1 MILAAADKN
10 TSKDQAWKIS
20 RPLQDYMKENLN
32 ESQQAAVQV
41 SISSK

>member
-10 TSKDQAWKIS
+10 TGKDQAWKIS

-41 SISSK
+41 SK